1 MIILNYDATLSYKM
15 MRWQLILFKPCFWCD
30 PCNKNELT
38 SFCLFTSASIH
49 SRSTTSLSIID
60 DHGPSP
66 EPPPPI
72 TFEQLHNEARAVASR
87 VLNRPQSGSNFVED
101 ARTALAMWA
110 DRLST
115 LLDPPRKGVTIS
127 SC

>member
-1 MIILNYDATLSYKM
+1 MQGWFRTNNTSLGRSIGTL
-15 MRWQLILFKPCFWCD
+15 
-30 PCNKNELT
+30 
-38 SFCLFTSASIH
+38 H
-49 SRSTTSLSIID
+49 SRSTSSLSIAE

-87 VLNRPQSGSNFVED
+87 VLNRPQSGGNFVED
-101 ARTALAMWA
+101 AREALVMWA

-115 LLDPPRKGVTIS
+115 LLDPPRKGRQVILTFLTTWT
-127 SC
+127 